1 MATYEC
7 GLCNGAGRGPNGHAW
22 NCDCRECY
30 CNCKCRRCAGE
41 EIIYIPCDVCKGSG
55 KNPCIQCRGVG
66 RRFRGLALCSWCEGR
81 GVRGECVKCS
91 YNKRGFKAVKC
102 PECRLLRVPGHD
114 RHCTKCAGSGRLA
127 CIGCGGKG
135 RIKLEEALAGLAVV
149 ENLFEVED
157 PGQEIPTLLKPCRE
171 LSQQDLIAALRC
183 HEPGHEKVVLGSFKG
198 MAVARDRVRLLGD
211 EIEYSIYRVEPDQF
225 VLRRRSNL
233 GAKDAGRW
241 YMTERYGRI

>member
-1 MATYEC
+1 
-7 GLCNGAGRGPNGHAW
+7 
-22 NCDCRECY
+22 
-30 CNCKCRRCAGE
+30 
-41 EIIYIPCDVCKGSG
+41 
-55 KNPCIQCRGVG
+55 
-66 RRFRGLALCSWCEGR
+66 
-81 GVRGECVKCS
+81 VKCS